1 VVVLIAAYAV
11 TVAAASCWVARGV
24 HGPADFLM
32 GRRGLGVAQGIG
44 LFGGIFLAATA
55 VGVVGQGYQRGV
67 AGGALDLALGLGF
80 AILGVVLLR
89 RMRAS
94 KHASLA
100 AVLRDHYGGVAG
112 AIGALVVGGAWLI
125 LLAAFVAAAGIALQQ
140 LSGWSRQLCTAVSVA
155 ILLLYAMPGGMR
167 AVTATNLAHLA
178 VLAVLLVGVSVLAV
192 VHAPAP
198 TVHHPASF
206 SWGYVVGVLLLSAP
220 TTVVAPD
227 VMMGIGALRT
237 RAAAGKTL
245 AVVVVLLACG
255 GLALALLGA
264 RAGHLLSVANPDD
277 ALPRLIGLLLPSG
290 LAKGGLLLLFGAA
303 LTGAVAEVVVCTFI
317 LGEQLAAWRQ
327 PLARP
332 AHGLSAVRVQ
342 MTAIAVLA
350 GAVALADPHV
360 VGLVLTAFRVFVP
373 GIVPQ
378 AVLALSG
385 RRTAPRAVAVSMVA
399 GPAVCL
405 GVAWALPGLQET
417 PADPVLWG
425 STVAVAVLALGRVPT
440 SQAPRLYEH

>member
-1 VVVLIAAYAV
+1 LVALIAAYAV
-11 TVAAASCWVARGV
+11 AVAAASCWVARGV
-24 HGPADFLM
+24 RGPADFLM

-55 VGVVGQGYQRGV
+55 VGVVGQGYQRGA

-80 AILGVVLLR
+80 AILGLVLLK

-94 KHASLA
+94 NHASLA
-100 AVLRDHYGGVAG
+100 ALLRAHYGAVAG

-125 LLAAFVAAAGIALQQ
+125 LLAAFVAAAGIALQG
-140 LSGWSRQLCTAVSVA
+140 LSGWSPQLCTVVSVA

-178 VLAVLLVGVSVLAV
+178 VLALLLAVVSVLALG
-192 VHAPAP
+192 HEPAR

-206 SWGYVVGVLLLSAP
+206 SWGYVIGVLLLSAP

-237 RAAAGKTL
+237 LPAARKTL
-245 AVVVVLLACG
+245 ALVVVLLACG
-255 GLALALLGA
+255 GLALALLGS
-264 RAGHLLSVANPDD
+264 RAGQLLSVTNPDD

-290 LAKGGLLLLFGAA
+290 LAKGGLLVLFGAA

-317 LGEQLAAWRQ
+317 LGEQLMAWGR
-327 PLARP
+327 PVGRP
-332 AHGLSAVRVQ
+332 AHSLAAIRVQ
-342 MTAIAVLA
+342 MAGIAVLA

-378 AVLALSG
+378 AVLALLG
-385 RRTAPRAVAVSMVA
+385 RRTRSRAVAVSMVA

-405 GVAWALPGLQET
+405 AVAWALPGLQET

-425 STVAVAVLALGRVPT
+425 AIVAVAILVLGRVPT
-440 SQAPRLYEH
+440 APARLHEH

>member
-1 VVVLIAAYAV
+1 MVALIAAYAV
-11 TVAAASCWVARGV
+11 AVAAASCWVARGV
-24 HGPADFLM
+24 RGPEDFLM

-80 AILGVVLLR
+80 VILGLALLK

-94 KHASLA
+94 NHASLA
-100 AVLRDHYGGVAG
+100 ALLRAHYGAVAG

-125 LLAAFVAAAGIALQQ
+125 LLAAFVAAAGVALQQ
-140 LSGWSRQLCTAVSVA
+140 LSGWSEQLCTAVSVA

-178 VLAVLLVGVSVLAV
+178 VLALLLAAVSVLAFG
-192 VHAPAP
+192 HQPTR

-206 SWGYVVGVLLLSAP
+206 SWGYVVGVVLLSAP

-237 RAAAGKTL
+237 QSAARKTL
-245 AVVVVLLACG
+245 ALVVVLLACG
-255 GLALALLGA
+255 GLALALLGG

-290 LAKGGLLLLFGAA
+290 LAKVGLLVLFGAA

-317 LGEQLAAWRQ
+317 LGEQLTAWGR
-327 PLARP
+327 PVGRP
-332 AHGLSAVRVQ
+332 AHSLAAVRVQ
-342 MTAIAVLA
+342 MAGIAVLA

-378 AVLALSG
+378 AILALLG
-385 RRTAPRAVAVSMVA
+385 RRTRSRAVAVSMIA

-405 GVAWALPGLQET
+405 AVARAMPGLQET

-425 STVAVAVLALGRVPT
+425 AIVAVAIMVRGRLPT
-440 SQAPRLYEH
+440 APARLREH